1 MSVFILHALS
11 WKSVYGGKDTT
22 EIYLKSYSFCS
33 KHKQQVGDFKSA
45 QCWPKTFSVLQKWV
59 VKLLLTSTMH
69 GFKNTTIGFLCNK
82 TVTANPQHIQSPR
95 FMTFSKSFCNT
106 KAKSMATS
114 QGNRIF
120 LSIFRGGHAVFFNC
134 FIIWLY
140 SSSFGLHVSQKS
152 LHYSHFTS
160 LAGSLIKLVSLCFY
174 PTASAKC
181 FTHSFSCCRAPG

>member
-82 TVTANPQHIQSPR
+82 TELQLIHSTYSLPGSWLFQNHFAIQRP
-95 FMTFSKSFCNT
+95 
-106 KAKSMATS
+106 KAWLHAKETEFF
-114 QGNRIF
+114 F
-120 LSIFRGGHAVFFNC
+120 LYLEVVMLVF
-134 FIIWLY
+134 L
-140 SSSFGLHVSQKS
+140 
-152 LHYSHFTS
+152 
-160 LAGSLIKLVSLCFY
+160 
-174 PTASAKC
+174 TAS
-181 FTHSFSCCRAPG
+181 